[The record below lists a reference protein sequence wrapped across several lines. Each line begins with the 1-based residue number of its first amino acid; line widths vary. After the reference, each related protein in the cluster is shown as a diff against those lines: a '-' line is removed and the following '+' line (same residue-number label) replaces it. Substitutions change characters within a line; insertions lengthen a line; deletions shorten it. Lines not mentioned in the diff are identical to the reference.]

1 MIMRVYRQVKKVDGI
16 LDVVV
21 ATDDGRILEHVVK
34 EGGKALLTSEK
45 HPSGTDRVH
54 EAASQLI
61 GNHNP
66 EDYVV
71 INVQGDEPFI
81 DPRAISSLMTL
92 FEHADTGISTLI
104 KKITNMEELSDP
116 NVVKVVH
123 GKSMKALYFSRSAI
137 PFVRNTESSDWISTT
152 LFYKHIGI
160 YAYRAQILDQ
170 ITRLQP
176 SGLEKSEGLEQLR
189 WLENAYSIHVKETDY
204 ESISVDTP
212 EDLSKITN
220 KP

>member
-1 MIMRVYRQVKKVDGI
+1 MKFIAIIPARFASSRFPGKPLAMIDGVSMIMRVYRQVKKVDGI

-104 KKITNMEELSDP
+104 KKNNEYGGT
-116 NVVKVVH
+116 
-123 GKSMKALYFSRSAI
+123 FRSQ
-137 PFVRNTESSDWISTT
+137 R
-152 LFYKHIGI
+152 
-160 YAYRAQILDQ
+160 R
-170 ITRLQP
+170 
-176 SGLEKSEGLEQLR
+176 
-189 WLENAYSIHVKETDY
+189 
-204 ESISVDTP
+204 
-212 EDLSKITN
+212 
-220 KP
+220 